1 MPDNAEELWLQASAD
16 SAPNLSGVNFSILAL
31 GDTSYEF
38 YCQSGKDWDDRL
50 QHLGAT
56 RLLDGPSCCRGVVI
70 HVAVN
75 AIE

>member
-56 RLLDGPSCCRGVVI
+56 RLLDRVDCDVDYDSS
-70 HVAVN
+70 AAAW